1 MKTLQKWCIALALP
15 FFYFTANAQTDS
27 ITIKGHLNNMD
38 NQSVWVAI
46 RNEKGGAKSF
56 KTIANQG
63 SFSLKVPKQEVPV
76 LASVYT
82 SLDRSLN
89 AKVGDN
95 NYGSP
100 APNLDLFI
108 YNQDLNIKGDIW
120 LLHLA
125 EVTGD
130 AENNALTAYKKLVNK
145 YEERNYTISR
155 DLFEA
160 RYHQKPLKEN
170 EAQLEK
176 ELSVGNNKI
185 RDIQKDFV
193 SKNHDVLAT
202 VYLLSRMQNYYTAQG
217 YQDVWN
223 TVSDKYK
230 NHDLATSI
238 KNYLKKVNS
247 TPTGSPAINFER
259 KDKDGNLINLA
270 NYKGRVV
277 LLDFWGSWCGPC
289 RASHP
294 HLKELYKKYKS
305 KGFEIIAVAHER
317 ANSIEEAKK
326 PWLNAIAED
335 GINWTHILNKDGI
348 EKQDI
353 VKDYSIIAF
362 PTKILIDKE
371 GKILLRISASAT
383 DDIDRALEKIY
394 GF

>member
-1 MKTLQKWCIALALP
+1 MKTLQKLC
-15 FFYFTANAQTDS
+15 TAIVLSIFSLSVHAQTDS
-27 ITIKGHLNNMD
+27 ITIKGHLKNMD
-38 NQSVWVAI
+38 NQTVGIVL
-46 RNEKGGAKSF
+46 RNEQGQTISAK
-56 KTIANQG
+56 TVANQG
-63 SFSLKVPKQEVPV
+63 SFSLKMPKQDIPV
-76 LASVYT
+76 VASLYT
-82 SLDRSLN
+82 SLNRSLN
-89 AKVGDN
+89 AKVGEN
-95 NYGSP
+95 NYGAP

-108 YNQDLNIKGDIW
+108 YNKDLNINGDIW
-120 LLHLA
+120 LLQFA
-125 EVTGD
+125 EVNGD
-130 AENNALTAYKKLVNK
+130 VENNALTAYRKLVNP
-145 YEERNYTISR
+145 YEVRNYIIYR

-160 RYHQKPLKEN
+160 KYHEKQLKES

-176 ELSVGNNKI
+176 ELSVGSSKI

-193 SKNHDVLAT
+193 RKNPDVLAT
-202 VYLLSRMQNYYTAQG
+202 VYLLSRMQNYYTAQD
-217 YQDVWN
+217 YQDIWN
-223 TVSDKYK
+223 KVSEKYK
-230 NHDLATSI
+230 NHPLATGI
-238 KNYLKKVNS
+238 KSYLKKVSS
-247 TPTGSPAINFER
+247 TPAGSPAINFER
-259 KDKDGNLINLA
+259 KDKDGNLVNLA

-294 HLKELYKKYKS
+294 HLKELYKKYHS

-317 ANSIEEAKK
+317 GNTVEEAKK
-326 PWLNAIAED
+326 SWLNAIAED

-353 VKDYSIIAF
+353 VKDYNVMAF